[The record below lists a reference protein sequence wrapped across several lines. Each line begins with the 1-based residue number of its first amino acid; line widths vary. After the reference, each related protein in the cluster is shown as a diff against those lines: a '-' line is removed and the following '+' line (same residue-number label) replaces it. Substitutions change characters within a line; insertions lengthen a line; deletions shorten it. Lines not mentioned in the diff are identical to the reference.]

1 MYDIK
6 KAIKQEKTNWVFQ
19 KYLLSVRFLLLY
31 SWQLFCYLEHSAIGL
46 LPVSVLPD
54 IDFPTIQVSVSL
66 PGADP
71 TTMASSVALPL
82 EKQFSTISDIDS
94 MSSVNSNGTTQITL
108 QFNLDRD
115 IDAAAQDVQAAISS
129 AAKQLPNDLPTPPS
143 YRKVNPADA
152 PIFYLSL
159 TSDTMPLYSVDYY
172 AETIMAERL
181 SMLPGIAQVQVYG
194 SQQYAVR
201 VQVDP
206 VKMAANNI
214 GLDQVSNIIS
224 SANVNL
230 PTGALYG
237 KDIYSSIRAPG
248 QLQDAKEYNEL
259 ILTYKNGNPLFL
271 KNIGKAIDSVA
282 NNKIAAW
289 YRDKPGIIL
298 AIQKQPDTNTIEIVD
313 SIKEVLPLLRRQI
326 PEGVNINIMFDRS
339 ISIRESVNDANF
351 TMLLALI
358 LVVIAIFLFLH
369 NLRSVIIPTIA
380 LPLSIVGTFAF
391 MYLFGYSIDN
401 MSLMALTL
409 AMGFVVDDAIV
420 VLENITRHME
430 KGESKIAA
438 CISGTKEIGFTI
450 VSMTLSLMAVFIPIL
465 FMSGILG
472 KLLHELA
479 VVITTAILLSGV
491 ISITVTPMLCN
502 VFLRDSSVIPHEE
515 GIIPR
520 LDSGISGNILSQ
532 TISQDP
538 VVKLRD
544 DKKNNTPLTEKA
556 FEYIKQKYGSSL
568 KTVVAH
574 SKTTMLIFLLVII
587 ATAYLFGKVRKGFM
601 PDSDTG
607 QILVFTE
614 AAQTISFDAMVKEQQ
629 QVSDV
634 LLKNPNIDSF
644 FSAVGVSGRN
654 SAVNQGTIFISLKPR
669 DQRIGA
675 DAVIDQL
682 RSKLNHLV
690 GLKVYIQNV
699 PTITIG
705 GQATKSQYQYTM
717 QGLDQDE
724 LFSFTP
730 KLKDKLARLPG
741 FIDVTSDLQIAQP
754 QTLVQIDRFKATKL
768 GISVEQIQ
776 NILYA
781 AYGSQQISTLYT
793 PTAQYDVIL
802 ELDPKYQTDSSM
814 LSLVNINSANGNL
827 VPLTTLAK
835 IVNTVGPLSI
845 SHFGQ
850 LPSVTVSFNLQDGY
864 SISDAVP
871 KVNEAIRELQM
882 PATITGSFQGT
893 AQAFQSSFSD
903 LGLLLGLA
911 VIVIYI
917 ILGMLY
923 ESFVHPITILSGLP
937 TAIFGALLTLLI
949 FNSELDMY
957 GFVGLIMLIGIVKK
971 NAIMIIDFALEL
983 KRTGNKSSHE
993 AIYEAC
999 IIRFRPIMMTTLAA
1013 LMGAMPIAL
1022 GVGATGAERRSLGL
1036 AVVGGLLTSQLLT
1049 LYITPI
1055 IFLYLEAAKKW
1066 LKRSNYKAEI
1076 RNYPELGFVNKI

>member
-1 MYDIK
+1 MGISEIFIK
-6 KAIKQEKTNWVFQ
+6 RPVLATLFMATI
-19 KYLLSVRFLLLY
+19 LLFGIFGYR
-31 SWQLFCYLEHSAIGL
+31 L

-82 EKQFSTISDIDS
+82 EKQFSTISNIDS
-94 MSSVNSNGTTQITL
+94 MSSVNSAGSTQITL
-108 QFNLDRD
+108 QFDLSRD

-152 PIFYLSL
+152 PIFYISL
-159 TSDTMPLYSVDYY
+159 TSDTLPLYTVDYY

-181 SMLPGIAQVQVYG
+181 SMLPGVAQVQVYG

-224 SANVNL
+224 SSNVNL

-237 KDIYSSIRAPG
+237 KDIYSSIQAPG
-248 QLQDAKEYNEL
+248 QLQNAKEYNDL
-259 ILTYKNGNPLFL
+259 ILTYRNGSPLFL

-313 SIKEVLPLLRRQI
+313 GIKEVLPLLRRQI

-351 TMLLALI
+351 TMILALI
-358 LVVIAIFLFLH
+358 LVVLAIFLFLH
-369 NLRSVIIPTIA
+369 NFRSVIIPTIA

-391 MYLFGYSIDN
+391 MYLFGFSIDN

-420 VLENITRHME
+420 VLENITRHIE
-430 KGESKIAA
+430 AGENKIQA
-438 CISGTKEIGFTI
+438 CINGTKEIGFTI
-450 VSMTLSLMAVFIPIL
+450 VSMTLSLTAVFIPIL

-502 VFLRDSSVIPHEE
+502 VFLKDEE
-515 GIIPR
+515 KKR
-520 LDSGISGNILSQ
+520 HCEEQSDKAISGQKNKIATQ
-532 TISQDP
+532 P
-538 VVKLRD
+538 MAARN
-544 DKKNNTPLTEKA
+544 DKIPLTEKA
-556 FEYIKQKYGSSL
+556 FEYIKQKYSNSL
-568 KTVVAH
+568 EIVAEY
-574 SKTTMLIFLLVII
+574 SKTTMFVFLLVII
-587 ATAYLFGKVRKGFM
+587 ATAYLFGLVRKGFM
-601 PDSDTG
+601 PDSNTG
-607 QILVFTE
+607 QILIFTE

-634 LLKNPNIDSF
+634 LLKNPNIESF

-654 SAVNQGTIFISLKPR
+654 SSVNQGTIFISLKPR
-669 DQRIGA
+669 NQRVGA
-675 DAVIDQL
+675 DEVIDQL

-705 GQATKSQYQYTM
+705 GQATKSQYQYTL

-724 LFSFTP
+724 LFGFSP
-730 KLKDKLARLPG
+730 KLQAKLAATPG
-741 FIDVTSDLQIAQP
+741 FLDVTSDLQMSQP
-754 QTLVQIDRFKATKL
+754 QTLVQIDRYKAAKL

-776 NILYA
+776 NVLYA
-781 AYGSQQISTLYT
+781 AYGAEQISTLYT
-793 PTAQYDVIL
+793 PTAQYDIIL

-814 LSLVNINSANGNL
+814 LSLVNINSVNNTL

-835 IVNTVGPLSI
+835 IVNSVGPLSI

-923 ESFVHPITILSGLP
+923 ESFVHHPVTILSGLP
-937 TAIFGALLTLLI
+937 TAVFGVLLTLLI
-949 FNSELDMY
+949 FN
-957 GFVGLIMLIGIVKK
+957 
-971 NAIMIIDFALEL
+971 
-983 KRTGNKSSHE
+983 
-993 AIYEAC
+993 
-999 IIRFRPIMMTTLAA
+999 
-1013 LMGAMPIAL
+1013 
-1022 GVGATGAERRSLGL
+1022 
-1036 AVVGGLLTSQLLT
+1036 
-1049 LYITPI
+1049 
-1055 IFLYLEAAKKW
+1055 
-1066 LKRSNYKAEI
+1066 
-1076 RNYPELGFVNKI
+1076 

>member
-1 MYDIK
+1 MGISEIFIK
-6 KAIKQEKTNWVFQ
+6 RPVLATLFMATI
-19 KYLLSVRFLLLY
+19 LLFGIFGYR
-31 SWQLFCYLEHSAIGL
+31 L

-82 EKQFSTISDIDS
+82 EKQFSTISNIDS
-94 MSSVNSNGTTQITL
+94 MSSVNSAGSTQITL
-108 QFNLDRD
+108 QFDLSRD
-115 IDAAAQDVQAAISS
+115 IDAAAQDVQATISS

-152 PIFYLSL
+152 PIFYISL
-159 TSDTMPLYSVDYY
+159 TSDTLPLYTVDYY

-181 SMLPGIAQVQVYG
+181 SMLPGVAQVQVYG

-214 GLDQVSNIIS
+214 GLDQVSSIIS
-224 SANVNL
+224 SSNVNL

-237 KDIYSSIRAPG
+237 KDIYSSIQAPG
-248 QLQDAKEYNEL
+248 QLQNAKEYNDL
-259 ILTYKNGNPLFL
+259 ILTYRNGSPLFL

-313 SIKEVLPLLRRQI
+313 GIKEVLPLLRRQI

-351 TMLLALI
+351 TMILALI
-358 LVVIAIFLFLH
+358 LVVLAIFLFLH
-369 NLRSVIIPTIA
+369 NFRSVIIPTIA

-391 MYLFGYSIDN
+391 MYLFGFSIDN

-420 VLENITRHME
+420 VLENITRHIE
-430 KGESKIAA
+430 AGENKIQA
-438 CISGTKEIGFTI
+438 CINGTKEIGFTI
-450 VSMTLSLMAVFIPIL
+450 VSMTLSLTAVFIPIL

-502 VFLRDSSVIPHEE
+502 VFLKDEKHSTV
-515 GIIPR
+515 IPR
-520 LDSGISGNILSQ
+520 LDRGISGGI
-532 TISQDP
+532 ISQAASQDT
-538 VVKLRD
+538 VVKPRY
-544 DKKNNTPLTEKA
+544 DKTPLTEKT
-556 FEYIKQKYGSSL
+556 FEYIKQKYSNSL
-568 KTVVAH
+568 EIVAEY
-574 SKTTMLIFLLVII
+574 SKTTMLVFLLVII
-587 ATAYLFGKVRKGFM
+587 ATAYLFGLVRKGFM

-607 QILVFTE
+607 QILIFTE

-634 LLKNPNIDSF
+634 LLKNPNIESF

-654 SAVNQGTIFISLKPR
+654 SSVNQGTIFISLKPR
-669 DQRIGA
+669 NQRVGA
-675 DAVIDQL
+675 DEVIDQL

-705 GQATKSQYQYTM
+705 GQATKSQYQYTL

-724 LFSFTP
+724 LFGFSP
-730 KLKDKLARLPG
+730 KLQAKLAATPG
-741 FIDVTSDLQIAQP
+741 FLDVTSDLQMSQP
-754 QTLVQIDRFKATKL
+754 QTLVQIDRYKAAKL

-776 NILYA
+776 NVLYA
-781 AYGSQQISTLYT
+781 AYGAEQISTLYT
-793 PTAQYDVIL
+793 PTAQYDIIL

-814 LSLVNINSANGNL
+814 LSLININSANSTL

-835 IVNTVGPLSI
+835 IVNSVGPLSI

-850 LPSVTVSFNLQDGY
+850 LPSVTVSFNLQDGF

-871 KVNEAIRELQM
+871 KVNEAVRELQM

-923 ESFVHPITILSGLP
+923 ESFVHPVTILSGLP
-937 TAIFGALLTLLI
+937 TAVFGALLTLLI

-983 KRTGNKSSHE
+983 ERTSNKSSKD
-993 AIYEAC
+993 AILEAC
-999 IIRFRPIMMTTLAA
+999 TIRFRPIMMTTLAA

-1022 GVGATGAERRSLGL
+1022 GIGSTGSRKKIARACSCGRASYFTTTNSLHHSYYFPISRS
-1036 AVVGGLLTSQLLT
+1036 
-1049 LYITPI
+1049 
-1055 IFLYLEAAKKW
+1055 W
-1066 LKRSNYKAEI
+1066 
-1076 RNYPELGFVNKI
+1076 

>member
-1 MYDIK
+1 MPQHRTYK
-6 KAIKQEKTNWVFQ
+6 
-19 KYLLSVRFLLLY
+19 LLYHLLLNNY
-31 SWQLFCYLEHSAIGL
+31 
-46 LPVSVLPD
+46 
-54 IDFPTIQVSVSL
+54 
-66 PGADP
+66 
-71 TTMASSVALPL
+71 
-82 EKQFSTISDIDS
+82 
-94 MSSVNSNGTTQITL
+94 
-108 QFNLDRD
+108 
-115 IDAAAQDVQAAISS
+115 
-129 AAKQLPNDLPTPPS
+129 DLPTPPS

-152 PIFYLSL
+152 PIFYISL
-159 TSDTMPLYSVDYY
+159 TSDTLPLYTVDYY

-181 SMLPGIAQVQVYG
+181 SMLPGVAQVQVYG

-214 GLDQVSNIIS
+214 GLDQVSSIIS
-224 SANVNL
+224 SSNVNL

-237 KDIYSSIRAPG
+237 KDIYSSIQAPG
-248 QLQDAKEYNEL
+248 QLQNAKEYNDL
-259 ILTYKNGNPLFL
+259 ILTYRNGSPLFL
-271 KNIGKAIDSVA
+271 KNIGKA

-313 SIKEVLPLLRRQI
+313 GIKEVLPLLRRQI

-351 TMLLALI
+351 TMILALI
-358 LVVIAIFLFLH
+358 LVVLAIFLFLH
-369 NLRSVIIPTIA
+369 NFRSVIIPTIA

-391 MYLFGYSIDN
+391 MYLFGFSIDN

-420 VLENITRHME
+420 VLENITRHIE
-430 KGESKIAA
+430 AGENKIQA
-438 CISGTKEIGFTI
+438 CINGTKEIGFTI
-450 VSMTLSLMAVFIPIL
+450 VSMTLSLTAVFIPIL

-502 VFLRDSSVIPHEE
+502 VFLKDEKHSTV
-515 GIIPR
+515 IPR
-520 LDSGISGNILSQ
+520 LDRGISGGI
-532 TISQDP
+532 ISQAASQDT
-538 VVKLRD
+538 VVKPRY
-544 DKKNNTPLTEKA
+544 DKTPLTEKT
-556 FEYIKQKYGSSL
+556 FEYIKQKYSNSL
-568 KTVVAH
+568 EIVAEY
-574 SKTTMLIFLLVII
+574 SKTTMLVFLLVII
-587 ATAYLFGKVRKGFM
+587 ATAYLFGLVRKGFM

-607 QILVFTE
+607 QILIFTE

-634 LLKNPNIDSF
+634 LLKNPNIESF

-654 SAVNQGTIFISLKPR
+654 SSVNQGTIFISLKPR
-669 DQRIGA
+669 NQRVGA
-675 DAVIDQL
+675 DEVIDQL

-705 GQATKSQYQYTM
+705 GQATKSQYQYTL

-724 LFSFTP
+724 LFGFSP
-730 KLKDKLARLPG
+730 KLQAKLAATPG
-741 FIDVTSDLQIAQP
+741 FLDVTSDLQMSQP
-754 QTLVQIDRFKATKL
+754 QTLVQIDRYKAAKL

-776 NILYA
+776 NVLYA
-781 AYGSQQISTLYT
+781 AYGAEQISTLYT
-793 PTAQYDVIL
+793 PTAQYDIIL

-814 LSLVNINSANGNL
+814 LSLININSANSTL

-835 IVNTVGPLSI
+835 IVNSVGPLSI

-850 LPSVTVSFNLQDGY
+850 LPSVTVSFNLQDGF

-871 KVNEAIRELQM
+871 KVNEAVRELQM

-911 VIVIYI
+911 VIVIY
-917 ILGMLY
+917 
-923 ESFVHPITILSGLP
+923 SP
-937 TAIFGALLTLLI
+937 FG
-949 FNSELDMY
+949 
-957 GFVGLIMLIGIVKK
+957 G
-971 NAIMIIDFALEL
+971 
-983 KRTGNKSSHE
+983 
-993 AIYEAC
+993 
-999 IIRFRPIMMTTLAA
+999 
-1013 LMGAMPIAL
+1013 
-1022 GVGATGAERRSLGL
+1022 
-1036 AVVGGLLTSQLLT
+1036 
-1049 LYITPI
+1049 
-1055 IFLYLEAAKKW
+1055 
-1066 LKRSNYKAEI
+1066 
-1076 RNYPELGFVNKI
+1076 

>member
-1 MYDIK
+1 MGISEIFIK
-6 KAIKQEKTNWVFQ
+6 RPVLATLFMVTI
-19 KYLLSVRFLLLY
+19 LLFGAFGY
-31 SWQLFCYLEHSAIGL
+31 KL

-129 AAKQLPNDLPTPPS
+129 AARQLPNDLPTPPS

-159 TSDTMPLYSVDYY
+159 TSDTLPLYTVDYY

-181 SMLPGIAQVQVYG
+181 SMLPGVAQVQVYG

-248 QLQDAKEYNEL
+248 QLQNAKEYNDL

-289 YRDKPGIIL
+289 YRDKPGVIL

-391 MYLFGYSIDN
+391 MYLFGFSIDN

-430 KGESKIAA
+430 KGEGKIAA
-438 CISGTKEIGFTI
+438 CINGTKEIGFTI

-502 VFLRDSSVIPHEE
+502 VFLKDRHCEE
-515 GIIPR
+515 R
-520 LDSGISGNILSQ
+520 SDEAISGHQ
-532 TISQDP
+532 TEIATAS
-538 VVKLRD
+538 L
-544 DKKNNTPLTEKA
+544 TPRNDESLLTEKA

-568 KTVVAH
+568 KTVVEH
-574 SKTTMLIFLLVII
+574 SKTTMLVFLLVII
-587 ATAYLFGKVRKGFM
+587 TTAYLFGKVRKGFM

-669 DQRIGA
+669 NQRIGA
-675 DAVIDQL
+675 DEVIDQL
-682 RSKLNHLV
+682 CSKLNHLV
-690 GLKVYIQNV
+690 GLRVYIQNV

-730 KLKDKLARLPG
+730 QLKDKLARLPG

-754 QTLVQIDRFKATKL
+754 QTLVQIDRYKAAKL

-781 AYGSQQISTLYT
+781 AYGAEQISTLYT

-835 IVNTVGPLSI
+835 IVNNVGPLSI

-882 PATITGSFQGT
+882 PATITGSFQET

-971 NAIMIIDFALEL
+971 NAIIIIDFALEL
-983 KRTGNKSSHE
+983 ERTGNKSSHE

-1055 IFLYLEAAKKW
+1055 IFLYLEAAKRW
-1066 LKRSNYKAEI
+1066 LKNSNYKAKI
-1076 RNYPELGFVNKI
+1076 RSYPELNWKD

>member
-1 MYDIK
+1 MGISEIFIK
-6 KAIKQEKTNWVFQ
+6 RPVLATLFMVTI
-19 KYLLSVRFLLLY
+19 LLFGAFGY
-31 SWQLFCYLEHSAIGL
+31 KL
-46 LPVSVLPD
+46 LPVSVLLD

-66 PGADP
+66 PRADP

-159 TSDTMPLYSVDYY
+159 TSDTLPLYTVDYY

-181 SMLPGIAQVQVYG
+181 SMLPGVAQVQVYG
-194 SQQYAVR
+194 SQQHAVR

-237 KDIYSSIRAPG
+237 KDIYSSIRVPG
-248 QLQDAKEYNEL
+248 QLQNAKEYNEL

-289 YRDKPGIIL
+289 YRDKPGVTL

-380 LPLSIVGTFAF
+380 LPLSVVGTFAF

-430 KGESKIAA
+430 KGEGKIAA
-438 CISGTKEIGFTI
+438 CINGTKEIGFTI

-465 FMSGILG
+465 FMSGILV

-502 VFLRDSSVIPHEE
+502 VFLRDEE
-515 GIIPR
+515 KQR
-520 LDSGISGNILSQ
+520 HCEERSDEAISGQQAEIATASLTPRNDEL
-532 TISQDP
+532 
-538 VVKLRD
+538 
-544 DKKNNTPLTEKA
+544 PLTERT

-568 KTVVAH
+568 KTVVEH

-607 QILVFTE
+607 QILVFTK

-675 DAVIDQL
+675 DEVIDQL

-690 GLKVYIQNV
+690 GLRVYIQNV

-741 FIDVTSDLQIAQP
+741 FIDVTSDLQIS
-754 QTLVQIDRFKATKL
+754 TAT
-768 GISVEQIQ
+768 
-776 NILYA
+776 NF
-781 AYGSQQISTLYT
+781 
-793 PTAQYDVIL
+793 
-802 ELDPKYQTDSSM
+802 
-814 LSLVNINSANGNL
+814 SA
-827 VPLTTLAK
+827 
-835 IVNTVGPLSI
+835 
-845 SHFGQ
+845 
-850 LPSVTVSFNLQDGY
+850 D
-864 SISDAVP
+864 
-871 KVNEAIRELQM
+871 
-882 PATITGSFQGT
+882 
-893 AQAFQSSFSD
+893 
-903 LGLLLGLA
+903 
-911 VIVIYI
+911 
-917 ILGMLY
+917 
-923 ESFVHPITILSGLP
+923 
-937 TAIFGALLTLLI
+937 
-949 FNSELDMY
+949 
-957 GFVGLIMLIGIVKK
+957 
-971 NAIMIIDFALEL
+971 
-983 KRTGNKSSHE
+983 
-993 AIYEAC
+993 
-999 IIRFRPIMMTTLAA
+999 
-1013 LMGAMPIAL
+1013 
-1022 GVGATGAERRSLGL
+1022 
-1036 AVVGGLLTSQLLT
+1036 
-1049 LYITPI
+1049 
-1055 IFLYLEAAKKW
+1055 
-1066 LKRSNYKAEI
+1066 
-1076 RNYPELGFVNKI
+1076 

>member
-1 MYDIK
+1 MGISEIFIK
-6 KAIKQEKTNWVFQ
+6 RPVLATLFMATI
-19 KYLLSVRFLLLY
+19 LLFGAFGYR
-31 SWQLFCYLEHSAIGL
+31 L

-54 IDFPTIQVSVSL
+54 IDFPTIQVSVNL

-181 SMLPGIAQVQVYG
+181 SMLPGVAQVQVYG

-502 VFLRDSSVIPHEE
+502 VFLKDRHCEEKTSSVIP
-515 GIIPR
+515 R
-520 LDSGISGNILSQ
+520 LDRGIQENIKMD
-532 TISQDP
+532 TA
-538 VVKLRD
+538 VKPRYDNEKSNDEL
-544 DKKNNTPLTEKA
+544 PLTEKA

-568 KTVVAH
+568 KTVVEH
-574 SKTTMLIFLLVII
+574 SKTTMLIFLLVILS
-587 ATAYLFGKVRKGFM
+587 TAYLFGKVRKGFM

-675 DAVIDQL
+675 DEVIDQL

-690 GLKVYIQNV
+690 GLRVYIQNV

-730 KLKDKLARLPG
+730 KLKDKLAQLPG

-754 QTLVQIDRFKATKL
+754 QTLVQIDRYKATKL

-776 NILYA
+776 NILY
-781 AYGSQQISTLYT
+781 S
-793 PTAQYDVIL
+793 
-802 ELDPKYQTDSSM
+802 
-814 LSLVNINSANGNL
+814 
-827 VPLTTLAK
+827 
-835 IVNTVGPLSI
+835 
-845 SHFGQ
+845 
-850 LPSVTVSFNLQDGY
+850 
-864 SISDAVP
+864 
-871 KVNEAIRELQM
+871 
-882 PATITGSFQGT
+882 
-893 AQAFQSSFSD
+893 
-903 LGLLLGLA
+903 
-911 VIVIYI
+911 
-917 ILGMLY
+917 
-923 ESFVHPITILSGLP
+923 
-937 TAIFGALLTLLI
+937 
-949 FNSELDMY
+949 
-957 GFVGLIMLIGIVKK
+957 
-971 NAIMIIDFALEL
+971 
-983 KRTGNKSSHE
+983 
-993 AIYEAC
+993 
-999 IIRFRPIMMTTLAA
+999 
-1013 LMGAMPIAL
+1013 
-1022 GVGATGAERRSLGL
+1022 
-1036 AVVGGLLTSQLLT
+1036 
-1049 LYITPI
+1049 
-1055 IFLYLEAAKKW
+1055 
-1066 LKRSNYKAEI
+1066 
-1076 RNYPELGFVNKI
+1076 

>member
-1 MYDIK
+1 LGISEIFIK
-6 KAIKQEKTNWVFQ
+6 RPVLATLFMATI
-19 KYLLSVRFLLLY
+19 LLFGIFGYR
-31 SWQLFCYLEHSAIGL
+31 L

-94 MSSVNSNGTTQITL
+94 MSSVNSAGSTQITL
-108 QFNLDRD
+108 QFNLDRN

-129 AAKQLPNDLPTPPS
+129 AAKQLPNDLPSPPS

-152 PIFYLSL
+152 PIFYISL
-159 TSDTMPLYSVDYY
+159 TSDTLPLYTVDYY

-214 GLDQVSNIIS
+214 GLDQVSNIINS
-224 SANVNL
+224 SNVNL

-248 QLQDAKEYNEL
+248 QLQNAKEYNDL
-259 ILTYKNGNPLFL
+259 ILTYRDGNPLFL

-313 SIKEVLPLLRRQI
+313 AIKEVLPLLRRQI
-326 PEGVNINIMFDRS
+326 PEGVNISIMFDRS

-358 LVVIAIFLFLH
+358 LVVLAIFLFLH

-391 MYLFGYSIDN
+391 MYLFGFSIDN

-430 KGESKIAA
+430 KGESKITA
-438 CISGTKEIGFTI
+438 CINGTKEIGFTI
-450 VSMTLSLMAVFIPIL
+450 ISMTLSLIAVFIPIL

-479 VVITTAILLSGV
+479 VVITTAILLSGI

-502 VFLRDSSVIPHEE
+502 VFLRDEE
-515 GIIPR
+515 KQR
-520 LDSGISGNILSQ
+520 HCEERSDEAISGQQIEIATASL
-532 TISQDP
+532 
-538 VVKLRD
+538 
-544 DKKNNTPLTEKA
+544 TPRNDELLLTEKA
-556 FEYIKQKYGSSL
+556 FEYIKQKYSSSL
-568 KTVVAH
+568 KVVVEY
-574 SKTTMLIFLLVII
+574 SKTTMLVFLVVII
-587 ATAYLFGKVRKGFM
+587 ATAYLFGYVRKGFM

-607 QILVFTE
+607 QILIFTE

-634 LLKNPNIDSF
+634 LLKNPNIESF

-669 DQRIGA
+669 NQRDGA

-705 GQATKSQYQYTM
+705 GQATKSQYQYTL

-724 LFSFTP
+724 LFSFAP

-754 QTLVQIDRFKATKL
+754 QTLVQIDRYKAAKL

-781 AYGSQQISTLYT
+781 AYGSEQISTLYT
-793 PTAQYDVIL
+793 PTAQYDIIL

-814 LSLVNINSANGNL
+814 LSLINIQSANNNL

-835 IVNTVGPLSI
+835 IINSVGPLSI

-850 LPSVTVSFNLQDGY
+850 LPSVTVSFNLQDGF

-923 ESFVHPITILSGLP
+923 ESFVHPVTILSGLP

-983 KRTGNKSSHE
+983 ERTQNKNSND
-993 AIYEAC
+993 AILEAC
-999 IIRFRPIMMTTLAA
+999 TIRFRPIMMTTLAA

-1022 GVGATGAERRSLGL
+1022 GIGSTGAERRSLGL

-1049 LYITPI
+1049 LYITPV
-1055 IFLYLEAAKKW
+1055 IFLYLEAAKRK
-1066 LKRSNYKAEI
+1066 LKHNKGDLQV
-1076 RNYPELGFVNKI
+1076 RNYPELNWKG

>member
-1 MYDIK
+1 
-6 KAIKQEKTNWVFQ
+6 
-19 KYLLSVRFLLLY
+19 
-31 SWQLFCYLEHSAIGL
+31 
-46 LPVSVLPD
+46 
-54 IDFPTIQVSVSL
+54 
-66 PGADP
+66 
-71 TTMASSVALPL
+71 
-82 EKQFSTISDIDS
+82 
-94 MSSVNSNGTTQITL
+94 
-108 QFNLDRD
+108 
-115 IDAAAQDVQAAISS
+115 
-129 AAKQLPNDLPTPPS
+129 
-143 YRKVNPADA
+143 
-152 PIFYLSL
+152 
-159 TSDTMPLYSVDYY
+159 
-172 AETIMAERL
+172 
-181 SMLPGIAQVQVYG
+181 ML
-194 SQQYAVR
+194 
-201 VQVDP
+201 
-206 VKMAANNI
+206 
-214 GLDQVSNIIS
+214 
-224 SANVNL
+224 
-230 PTGALYG
+230 
-237 KDIYSSIRAPG
+237 
-248 QLQDAKEYNEL
+248 
-259 ILTYKNGNPLFL
+259 
-271 KNIGKAIDSVA
+271 
-282 NNKIAAW
+282 
-289 YRDKPGIIL
+289 
-298 AIQKQPDTNTIEIVD
+298 
-313 SIKEVLPLLRRQI
+313 
-326 PEGVNINIMFDRS
+326 
-339 ISIRESVNDANF
+339 
-351 TMLLALI
+351 
-358 LVVIAIFLFLH
+358 
-369 NLRSVIIPTIA
+369 
-380 LPLSIVGTFAF
+380 
-391 MYLFGYSIDN
+391 
-401 MSLMALTL
+401 
-409 AMGFVVDDAIV
+409 
-420 VLENITRHME
+420 
-430 KGESKIAA
+430 
-438 CISGTKEIGFTI
+438 
-450 VSMTLSLMAVFIPIL
+450 
-465 FMSGILG
+465 
-472 KLLHELA
+472 
-479 VVITTAILLSGV
+479 
-491 ISITVTPMLCN
+491 
-502 VFLRDSSVIPHEE
+502 
-515 GIIPR
+515 
-520 LDSGISGNILSQ
+520 
-532 TISQDP
+532 
-538 VVKLRD
+538 
-544 DKKNNTPLTEKA
+544 
-556 FEYIKQKYGSSL
+556 
-568 KTVVAH
+568 
-574 SKTTMLIFLLVII
+574 
-587 ATAYLFGKVRKGFM
+587 
-601 PDSDTG
+601 DSDTG

-669 DQRIGA
+669 NQRIGA
-675 DAVIDQL
+675 DEVIDQL

-690 GLKVYIQNV
+690 GLRVYIQNV

-741 FIDVTSDLQIAQP
+741 FTDVTSDLQIAQP
-754 QTLVQIDRFKATKL
+754 QTLVQIDRYKAAKL

-781 AYGSQQISTLYT
+781 AYGAEQISTLYT

-835 IVNTVGPLSI
+835 IVNNVGPLSI

-871 KVNEAIRELQM
+871 KVNQAIKGLQM

-983 KRTGNKSSHE
+983 ERTDNKSSHE

-1022 GVGATGAERRSLGL
+1022 GVGTTGAERRSLGL

-1055 IFLYLEAAKKW
+1055 IFLYLEAAKRW
-1066 LKRSNYKAEI
+1066 LKNSNYKAEI
-1076 RNYPELGFVNKI
+1076 RSYLELNWKD

>member
-1 MYDIK
+1 MVTI
-6 KAIKQEKTNWVFQ
+6 
-19 KYLLSVRFLLLY
+19 LLFGAFGY
-31 SWQLFCYLEHSAIGL
+31 KL

-159 TSDTMPLYSVDYY
+159 TSDTLPLYTVDYY

-181 SMLPGIAQVQVYG
+181 SMLPGVAQVQVYG

-248 QLQDAKEYNEL
+248 QLQNAKEYNDL

-289 YRDKPGIIL
+289 YRDKLGVIL

-313 SIKEVLPLLRRQI
+313 SIKEVLPLLRKQI

-391 MYLFGYSIDN
+391 MYLFGFSIDN

-430 KGESKIAA
+430 KGEGKIAA
-438 CISGTKEIGFTI
+438 CINGTKEIGFTI

-502 VFLRDSSVIPHEE
+502 VFLRNERQSRHCEE
-515 GIIPR
+515 R
-520 LDSGISGNILSQ
+520 SDVAISGQQ
-532 TISQDP
+532 TEIAAASLTPRNDG
-538 VVKLRD
+538 L
-544 DKKNNTPLTEKA
+544 PLTERA

-568 KTVVAH
+568 KTVVEH

-629 QVSDV
+629 KVSDV

-669 DQRIGA
+669 NQRIRA
-675 DAVIDQL
+675 DEVIDQL

-690 GLKVYIQNV
+690 GLMVYIQNV

-724 LFSFTP
+724 LFSFAP

-754 QTLVQIDRFKATKL
+754 QTLVQIDRYKAAKL

-781 AYGSQQISTLYT
+781 AYGAEQISTLYT

-814 LSLVNINSANGNL
+814 LSLVNINSASGNL

-871 KVNEAIRELQM
+871 KVNEAIKELQM

-983 KRTGNKSSHE
+983 ERTGNKSSHE

-1055 IFLYLEAAKKW
+1055 IFLYLEAAKRW
-1066 LKRSNYKAEI
+1066 LKNSNSKVEI
-1076 RNYPELGFVNKI
+1076 RNYPELNWKD

>member
-1 MYDIK
+1 MGISEIFIK
-6 KAIKQEKTNWVFQ
+6 RPVLATLFMATI
-19 KYLLSVRFLLLY
+19 LLFGAFGY
-31 SWQLFCYLEHSAIGL
+31 KL

-66 PGADP
+66 LGADP

-159 TSDTMPLYSVDYY
+159 TSDTLPLYTVDYY

-181 SMLPGIAQVQVYG
+181 SMLPGVAQVQVYG

-214 GLDQVSNIIS
+214 RLDQVSNIIS

-237 KDIYSSIRAPG
+237 KDIYSSIRSPG
-248 QLQDAKEYNEL
+248 QLQSAKEYNDL
-259 ILTYKNGNPLFL
+259 ILTYKNGNLLFL

-289 YRDKPGIIL
+289 YRDKPGVIL

-391 MYLFGYSIDN
+391 MCLFGFSIDN

-430 KGESKIAA
+430 KGEGKIAA
-438 CISGTKEIGFTI
+438 CINGTKEIGFTI

-502 VFLRDSSVIPHEE
+502 VFLKDRHCEE
-515 GIIPR
+515 RSDEAISRQQAEIATASLTPR
-520 LDSGISGNILSQ
+520 N
-532 TISQDP
+532 
-538 VVKLRD
+538 D
-544 DKKNNTPLTEKA
+544 DLPLTEKA
-556 FEYIKQKYGSSL
+556 FEYIKQKYGTSL
-568 KTVVAH
+568 KKVVEH

-587 ATAYLFGKVRKGFM
+587 ATAYLFWKVRKGFM

-669 DQRIGA
+669 NQRIGA
-675 DAVIDQL
+675 DEVIDQL

-690 GLKVYIQNV
+690 GLRVY
-699 PTITIG
+699 
-705 GQATKSQYQYTM
+705 
-717 QGLDQDE
+717 
-724 LFSFTP
+724 
-730 KLKDKLARLPG
+730 
-741 FIDVTSDLQIAQP
+741 TS
-754 QTLVQIDRFKATKL
+754 
-768 GISVEQIQ
+768 
-776 NILYA
+776 
-781 AYGSQQISTLYT
+781 
-793 PTAQYDVIL
+793 
-802 ELDPKYQTDSSM
+802 
-814 LSLVNINSANGNL
+814 
-827 VPLTTLAK
+827 LT
-835 IVNTVGPLSI
+835 
-845 SHFGQ
+845 
-850 LPSVTVSFNLQDGY
+850 
-864 SISDAVP
+864 
-871 KVNEAIRELQM
+871 
-882 PATITGSFQGT
+882 
-893 AQAFQSSFSD
+893 
-903 LGLLLGLA
+903 
-911 VIVIYI
+911 
-917 ILGMLY
+917 
-923 ESFVHPITILSGLP
+923 
-937 TAIFGALLTLLI
+937 
-949 FNSELDMY
+949 
-957 GFVGLIMLIGIVKK
+957 
-971 NAIMIIDFALEL
+971 
-983 KRTGNKSSHE
+983 
-993 AIYEAC
+993 
-999 IIRFRPIMMTTLAA
+999 
-1013 LMGAMPIAL
+1013 
-1022 GVGATGAERRSLGL
+1022 
-1036 AVVGGLLTSQLLT
+1036 
-1049 LYITPI
+1049 
-1055 IFLYLEAAKKW
+1055 
-1066 LKRSNYKAEI
+1066 
-1076 RNYPELGFVNKI
+1076 

>member
-1 MYDIK
+1 
-6 KAIKQEKTNWVFQ
+6 
-19 KYLLSVRFLLLY
+19 
-31 SWQLFCYLEHSAIGL
+31 
-46 LPVSVLPD
+46 
-54 IDFPTIQVSVSL
+54 
-66 PGADP
+66 
-71 TTMASSVALPL
+71 
-82 EKQFSTISDIDS
+82 
-94 MSSVNSNGTTQITL
+94 
-108 QFNLDRD
+108 
-115 IDAAAQDVQAAISS
+115 
-129 AAKQLPNDLPTPPS
+129 
-143 YRKVNPADA
+143 
-152 PIFYLSL
+152 
-159 TSDTMPLYSVDYY
+159 
-172 AETIMAERL
+172 
-181 SMLPGIAQVQVYG
+181 
-194 SQQYAVR
+194 
-201 VQVDP
+201 
-206 VKMAANNI
+206 
-214 GLDQVSNIIS
+214 
-224 SANVNL
+224 
-230 PTGALYG
+230 
-237 KDIYSSIRAPG
+237 
-248 QLQDAKEYNEL
+248 
-259 ILTYKNGNPLFL
+259 
-271 KNIGKAIDSVA
+271 
-282 NNKIAAW
+282 
-289 YRDKPGIIL
+289 
-298 AIQKQPDTNTIEIVD
+298 
-313 SIKEVLPLLRRQI
+313 
-326 PEGVNINIMFDRS
+326 MFDRS

-391 MYLFGYSIDN
+391 MYLFGFSIDN

-430 KGESKIAA
+430 KGEGKIAA
-438 CISGTKEIGFTI
+438 CINGTKEIGFTI

-479 VVITTAILLSGV
+479 VVITTAILLSGI

-502 VFLRDSSVIPHEE
+502 VFLKDRHCEE
-515 GIIPR
+515 R
-520 LDSGISGNILSQ
+520 SDEAISGQHAEIATASLTPRN
-532 TISQDP
+532 
-538 VVKLRD
+538 D
-544 DKKNNTPLTEKA
+544 DLPLTEKA
-556 FEYIKQKYGSSL
+556 FEYVKQKYGSSL
-568 KTVVAH
+568 KTVVEH

-675 DAVIDQL
+675 DEVIDQL
-682 RSKLNHLV
+682 RSKLDHLV
-690 GLKVYIQNV
+690 GLRVYIQNV

-705 GQATKSQYQYTM
+705 GQATKSQYHDTM

-724 LFSFTP
+724 LFNFTP
-730 KLKDKLARLPG
+730 KLKDKLARMPG

-754 QTLVQIDRFKATKL
+754 QTLVQIDRYKAAKL

-781 AYGSQQISTLYT
+781 AYGAEQISTLYT
-793 PTAQYDVIL
+793 PTAQYDIIL
-802 ELDPKYQTDSSM
+802 ELGPKYQTDSSM

-835 IVNTVGPLSI
+835 IVNNVGPLSI

-871 KVNEAIRELQM
+871 KVNQAIKDLQM

-903 LGLLLGLA
+903 LALLLGLA

-983 KRTGNKSSHE
+983 ERTGNKSSHE

-1055 IFLYLEAAKKW
+1055 IFLYLEAAKRW
-1066 LKRSNYKAEI
+1066 LKNSNYKAEI
-1076 RNYPELGFVNKI
+1076 RSYPELNWKD

>member
-1 MYDIK
+1 M
-6 KAIKQEKTNWVFQ
+6 
-19 KYLLSVRFLLLY
+19 
-31 SWQLFCYLEHSAIGL
+31 
-46 LPVSVLPD
+46 
-54 IDFPTIQVSVSL
+54 
-66 PGADP
+66 
-71 TTMASSVALPL
+71 
-82 EKQFSTISDIDS
+82 
-94 MSSVNSNGTTQITL
+94 
-108 QFNLDRD
+108 
-115 IDAAAQDVQAAISS
+115 
-129 AAKQLPNDLPTPPS
+129 
-143 YRKVNPADA
+143 
-152 PIFYLSL
+152 
-159 TSDTMPLYSVDYY
+159 
-172 AETIMAERL
+172 MAERL
-181 SMLPGIAQVQVYG
+181 SMLPCVAQVQVYG

-214 GLDQVSNIIS
+214 GLDQVSSIIS
-224 SANVNL
+224 SSNVNL

-237 KDIYSSIRAPG
+237 KDIYSSIQAPG
-248 QLQDAKEYNEL
+248 QLQNAKEYNDL
-259 ILTYKNGNPLFL
+259 ILTYRNGSPLFL

-313 SIKEVLPLLRRQI
+313 GIKEVLPLLRRQI

-351 TMLLALI
+351 TMILALI
-358 LVVIAIFLFLH
+358 LVVLAIFLFLH
-369 NLRSVIIPTIA
+369 NFRSVIIPTIA

-391 MYLFGYSIDN
+391 MYLFGFSIDN

-420 VLENITRHME
+420 VLENITRHIE
-430 KGESKIAA
+430 AGENKIQA
-438 CISGTKEIGFTI
+438 CINGTKEIGFTI
-450 VSMTLSLMAVFIPIL
+450 VSMTLSLTAVFIPIL

-502 VFLRDSSVIPHEE
+502 VFLKDEKHSTV
-515 GIIPR
+515 IPR
-520 LDSGISGNILSQ
+520 LDRGISGGI
-532 TISQDP
+532 ISQAASQDT
-538 VVKLRD
+538 VVKPRY
-544 DKKNNTPLTEKA
+544 DKTPLTEKT
-556 FEYIKQKYGSSL
+556 FEYIKQKYSNSL
-568 KTVVAH
+568 EIVAEY
-574 SKTTMLIFLLVII
+574 SKTTMLVFLLVII
-587 ATAYLFGKVRKGFM
+587 ATAYLFGLVRKGFM

-607 QILVFTE
+607 QILIFTE

-634 LLKNPNIDSF
+634 LLKNPNIESF

-654 SAVNQGTIFISLKPR
+654 SSVNQGTIFISLKPR
-669 DQRIGA
+669 NQRVGA
-675 DAVIDQL
+675 DEVIDQL

-705 GQATKSQYQYTM
+705 GQATKSQYQYTL

-724 LFSFTP
+724 LFGFSP
-730 KLKDKLARLPG
+730 KLQAKLAATPG
-741 FIDVTSDLQIAQP
+741 FLDVTSDLQMSQP
-754 QTLVQIDRFKATKL
+754 QTLVQIDRYKAAKL

-776 NILYA
+776 NVLYA
-781 AYGSQQISTLYT
+781 AYGAEQISTLYT
-793 PTAQYDVIL
+793 PTAQYDIIL

-814 LSLVNINSANGNL
+814 LSLININSANSTL

-835 IVNTVGPLSI
+835 IVNSVGPLSI

-850 LPSVTVSFNLQDGY
+850 LPSVTVSFNLQDGF

-871 KVNEAIRELQM
+871 KVNEAVRELQM

-923 ESFVHPITILSGLP
+923 ESFVHPVTILSGLP
-937 TAIFGALLTLLI
+937 TAVFGALLTLLI
-949 FNSELDMY
+949 FNSKLDMY

-983 KRTGNKSSHE
+983 ERTSNKSSKD
-993 AIYEAC
+993 AILEAC
-999 IIRFRPIMMTTLAA
+999 TIRFRPIMMTTLAA

-1022 GVGATGAERRSLGL
+1022 GIGSTGAERRSLGL

-1055 IFLYLEAAKKW
+1055 IFLYLEAG
-1066 LKRSNYKAEI
+1066 KRKLQSVSS
-1076 RNYPELGFVNKI
+1076 RDLFTGSS

>member
-1 MYDIK
+1 
-6 KAIKQEKTNWVFQ
+6 
-19 KYLLSVRFLLLY
+19 
-31 SWQLFCYLEHSAIGL
+31 
-46 LPVSVLPD
+46 
-54 IDFPTIQVSVSL
+54 
-66 PGADP
+66 
-71 TTMASSVALPL
+71 
-82 EKQFSTISDIDS
+82 
-94 MSSVNSNGTTQITL
+94 
-108 QFNLDRD
+108 
-115 IDAAAQDVQAAISS
+115 
-129 AAKQLPNDLPTPPS
+129 
-143 YRKVNPADA
+143 
-152 PIFYLSL
+152 
-159 TSDTMPLYSVDYY
+159 
-172 AETIMAERL
+172 
-181 SMLPGIAQVQVYG
+181 
-194 SQQYAVR
+194 
-201 VQVDP
+201 
-206 VKMAANNI
+206 
-214 GLDQVSNIIS
+214 
-224 SANVNL
+224 
-230 PTGALYG
+230 
-237 KDIYSSIRAPG
+237 
-248 QLQDAKEYNEL
+248 
-259 ILTYKNGNPLFL
+259 
-271 KNIGKAIDSVA
+271 
-282 NNKIAAW
+282 
-289 YRDKPGIIL
+289 
-298 AIQKQPDTNTIEIVD
+298 
-313 SIKEVLPLLRRQI
+313 
-326 PEGVNINIMFDRS
+326 
-339 ISIRESVNDANF
+339 
-351 TMLLALI
+351 
-358 LVVIAIFLFLH
+358 
-369 NLRSVIIPTIA
+369 
-380 LPLSIVGTFAF
+380 
-391 MYLFGYSIDN
+391 
-401 MSLMALTL
+401 MALTL

-430 KGESKIAA
+430 KGEGKIAA
-438 CISGTKEIGFTI
+438 CINGTKEIRFTI

-502 VFLRDSSVIPHEE
+502 VFLKDRHCEE
-515 GIIPR
+515 R
-520 LDSGISGNILSQ
+520 SDEAISRQQAEIATASLMPSN
-532 TISQDP
+532 
-538 VVKLRD
+538 D
-544 DKKNNTPLTEKA
+544 DLPLTEKA
-556 FEYIKQKYGSSL
+556 FEYIKQKYGTSL
-568 KTVVAH
+568 KTVVEH
-574 SKTTMLIFLLVII
+574 S
-587 ATAYLFGKVRKGFM
+587 
-601 PDSDTG
+601 TG

-669 DQRIGA
+669 NQRIGA
-675 DAVIDQL
+675 DEVIDQL

-690 GLKVYIQNV
+690 GLRVYIQNV

-730 KLKDKLARLPG
+730 KLKDKLTRMPG

-754 QTLVQIDRFKATKL
+754 QTLVQIDRYKAAKL

-781 AYGSQQISTLYT
+781 AYGAEQISTLYT

-802 ELDPKYQTDSSM
+802 KLDPKYQTDSSM

-835 IVNTVGPLSI
+835 IVNNVGPLSI

-850 LPSVTVSFNLQDGY
+850 SPSVTVSFNLQDGY

-983 KRTGNKSSHE
+983 ERTGNKSSHE
-993 AIYEAC
+993 AD
-999 IIRFRPIMMTTLAA
+999 L
-1013 LMGAMPIAL
+1013 
-1022 GVGATGAERRSLGL
+1022 
-1036 AVVGGLLTSQLLT
+1036 
-1049 LYITPI
+1049 
-1055 IFLYLEAAKKW
+1055 
-1066 LKRSNYKAEI
+1066 
-1076 RNYPELGFVNKI
+1076 